1 MDANQK
7 KVLVWLGIMVL
18 VILSGALS
26 ACAPIAASSWIKP
39 KAIED
44 TALEKAIIM
53 CEKFGH
59 MKGTEDFIKCAE
71 KRFDEY
77 ILNNR

>member
-1 MDANQK
+1 MDTNQK
-7 KVLVWLGIMVL
+7 RILVWFGIML
-18 VILSGALS
+18 IIIISGALS
-26 ACAPIAASSWIKP
+26 ACAPITNSSWIKP

-59 MKGTEDFIKCAE
+59 MKGTEDFTKCAE

>member
-7 KVLVWLGIMVL
+7 KILVWLGIMVL

-26 ACAPIAASSWIKP
+26 ACAPIAAGNWIKP
-39 KAIED
+39 KPIED
-44 TALEKAIIM
+44 VALEKAVIM

-59 MKGTEDFIKCAE
+59 LKGTEDFTKCAE
-71 KRFDEY
+71 QRFDEY

>member
-7 KVLVWLGIMVL
+7 KILVWFGIVVL

-26 ACAPIAASSWIKP
+26 ACAPITAAKWITKKP
-39 KAIED
+39 IED
-44 TALEKAIIM
+44 VALEKAVIM

-59 MKGTEDFIKCAE
+59 IKGTEDFTKCAE
-71 KRFDEY
+71 QRFDEY